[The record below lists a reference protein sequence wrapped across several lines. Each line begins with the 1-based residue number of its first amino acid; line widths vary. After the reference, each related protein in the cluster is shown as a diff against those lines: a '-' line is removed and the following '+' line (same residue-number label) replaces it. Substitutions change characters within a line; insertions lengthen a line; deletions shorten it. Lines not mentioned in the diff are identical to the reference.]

1 MLEVKNLVRKYVQ
14 GNMEILAVNDV
25 SFKIERTSFVVL
37 AGPSGSGKTT
47 ILNMIGSLD
56 RPTSGEIIVDG
67 DNIVGKSSSYLAK
80 FRLAK
85 LGFVFQSYNI
95 FPTLNAIENVE
106 LPLILRGLSKEE
118 ARTRA
123 LDMLKRVSLDK
134 LEKRFPSELSGGQQQ
149 RVAVA
154 RAFALKPRIILGDE
168 PTANLDGATAESL
181 VDLIK
186 ELKTDYDITFL
197 VSSHDKR
204 VIDRSER
211 VLYLEDGKLKSDK
224 N

>member
-14 GNMEILAVNDV
+14 GNIEVLAVNDV

-56 RPTSGEIIVDG
+56 RPTSGEIIVD
-67 DNIVGKSSSYLAK
+67 DENIVGKSSGYLAK
-80 FRLAK
+80 FRLQK

-95 FPTLNAIENVE
+95 FPTLNAVENVE
-106 LPLILRGLSKEE
+106 LPLILKGLSKEE
-118 ARTRA
+118 ARSRA
-123 LDMLKRVSLDK
+123 IDMLKRVSLDK

-168 PTANLDGATAESL
+168 PTANLDGATAENL
-181 VDLIK
+181 IDLIK
-186 ELKTDYDITFL
+186 ELKNDYDITFL

-224 N
+224 S